1 MEYQAIRYAVVDGI
15 ASITLNRPERRN
27 ALDLAMRNELAWA
40 VGEIRRDKGVRA
52 VIIAGA
58 GNSFCAGGDLASMQ
72 GAIPDAA
79 AGRDR
84 LRSNIDWLQEWV
96 MLDRPVIAAVDG
108 HAAGAGFNLALAAD
122 FILATPEARFAQSF
136 ARVGLV
142 PDFAGLHLLPRIV
155 GLQRAKELVFSA
167 RTIDAAEAHAL
178 GIVYAIHDR
187 AALPQAALALAA
199 RIATASPDA
208 FGLAKQALNQAQ
220 SQDLRAN
227 LEIEAA
233 YQGICF
239 TSDFHKEAVR
249 RFLAKEPALF
259 AGLA

>member
-27 ALDLAMRNELAWA
+27 ALDLAMRNELARA
-40 VGEIRRDKGVRA
+40 VGEIRRDKDVRA
-52 VIIAGA
+52 VIVAGA

-178 GIVYAIHDR
+178 GIVYEIHGR
-187 AALPQAALALAA
+187 EALQQAALTLAA

-208 FGLAKQALNQAQ
+208 FSLAKQALNQAQ
-220 SQDLRAN
+220 AQDLRAN

>member
-27 ALDLAMRNELAWA
+27 ALDLAMRNELARA
-40 VGEIRRDKGVRA
+40 VGEIRRDKGVHA

-136 ARVGLV
+136 GRVGLV

>member
-27 ALDLAMRNELAWA
+27 ALDLAMRNELARA
-40 VGEIRRDKGVRA
+40 IGEIRRDKNVRA

-142 PDFAGLHLLPRIV
+142 PISPGCICCRASSGCSAPRNSSSRP
-155 GLQRAKELVFSA
+155 GPSTPPRRMRWASSTKSM
-167 RTIDAAEAHAL
+167 
-178 GIVYAIHDR
+178 
-187 AALPQAALALAA
+187 AA
-199 RIATASPDA
+199 RPCHRRRWRWRHGSRPRRPMPSASP
-208 FGLAKQALNQAQ
+208 
-220 SQDLRAN
+220 SR
-227 LEIEAA
+227 
-233 YQGICF
+233 
-239 TSDFHKEAVR
+239 
-249 RFLAKEPALF
+249 P
-259 AGLA
+259 